1 MSEPKDKELEE
12 FVRQLQEQIYQ
23 EMRRVY
29 SDKALQ
35 LLETQLNR
43 KRIENPDGYAQV
55 KGTCGDTMEM
65 FLQVRAGV
73 IEDCS
78 FETDGCGSTQIC
90 GSAATSLAK
99 GKSILQALGLISAE
113 KIIEFLGGLPES
125 DVHCAQLAAETLR
138 RAIADYL
145 TNKGAPWRK
154 IYRVK

>member
-12 FVRQLQEQIYQ
+12 FVRQIQTQIYQ
-23 EMRRVY
+23 DIRRIY
-29 SDKALQ
+29 SEKAWQ
-35 LLETQLNR
+35 LLQQQVNR
-43 KRIENPDGYAQV
+43 RRIENQDGYAQV

-65 FLQVRAGV
+65 FLRVREEA

-78 FETDGCGSTQIC
+78 FETDGCGSTQVC

-99 GKSILQALGLISAE
+99 GKSIIQALGLISAE

-145 TNKGAPWRK
+145 NNKGAPWRK
-154 IYRVK
+154 LYRPK